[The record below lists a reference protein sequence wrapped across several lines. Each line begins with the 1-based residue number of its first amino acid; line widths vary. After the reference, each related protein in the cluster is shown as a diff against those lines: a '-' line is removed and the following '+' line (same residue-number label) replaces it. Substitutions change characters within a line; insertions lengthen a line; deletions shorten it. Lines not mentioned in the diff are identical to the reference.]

1 MEFFVT
7 ELHQALVSLGKQ
19 VYCQPQMYE
28 LYRGVRGH
36 VPLEKKNENWTLEN
50 EISCIPWIERS

>member
-1 MEFFVT
+1 MLLE
-7 ELHQALVSLGKQ
+7 KQ

-36 VPLEKKNENWTLEN
+36 VPLEKKNENWTLGN
-50 EISCIPWIERS
+50 EISCIPWIERN